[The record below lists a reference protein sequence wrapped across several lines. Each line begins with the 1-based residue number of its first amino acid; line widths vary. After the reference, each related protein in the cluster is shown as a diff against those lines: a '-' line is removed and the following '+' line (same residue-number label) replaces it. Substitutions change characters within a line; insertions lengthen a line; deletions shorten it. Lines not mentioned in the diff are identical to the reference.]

1 MAFKIRKR
9 KVGDKPTGRK
19 FKVSK
24 RKKKVVNPKLK
35 QRIKKGRKLFV

>member
-1 MAFKIRKR
+1 MALKIRKR

-19 FKVSK
+19 FKL
-24 RKKKVVNPKLK
+24 KKKVTNPKLK